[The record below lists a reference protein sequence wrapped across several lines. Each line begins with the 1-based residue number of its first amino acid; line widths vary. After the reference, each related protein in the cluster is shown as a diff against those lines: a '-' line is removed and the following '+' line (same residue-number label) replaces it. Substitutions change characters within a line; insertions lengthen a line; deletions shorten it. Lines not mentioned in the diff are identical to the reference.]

1 MKLRRIVTA
10 GLAIGGAVGAL
21 AAFNKFTE
29 MMAGELNT
37 VLTGEE
43 RRYPW
48 KYGDMFYEVK
58 GERGAKPLLLIHSFA
73 PGASSYEWRRNI
85 DTLARQ
91 YRVYTVDLLGF
102 GLSDKPAINYTPET
116 FTDLIGDFIREVI
129 GKPTIVVA
137 HGLSGAYVIADAYRD
152 PRFFERIVLVT
163 PPEAMLEEPSM
174 GLLNSVVG
182 FALRTPVI
190 GQSIYNVFTSRAA
203 LRRYYDREG
212 YHNPSLI
219 TDDLI
224 EYLYTSAH
232 QPNACFAMAA
242 VRGRS
247 LTLDVYEAFAR
258 LRPPITIVLGRE
270 SVPPPAEVSEAFK
283 RVNAKADV
291 HVLDKCSR
299 QPQDEQAEQFNKLIA
314 GLVAAPVS

>member
-10 GLAIGGAVGAL
+10 GLAIGGVVGAL
-21 AAFNKFTE
+21 AAVNKFTE
-29 MMAGELNT
+29 IMAGELNT

-73 PGASSYEWRRNI
+73 PGTSSYEWRRNI
-85 DTLARQ
+85 DALARQ
-91 YRVYTVDLLGF
+91 YRVYVIDLLGF
-102 GLSDKPAINYTPET
+102 GLSDKPAIDYTPET

-129 GKPTIVVA
+129 GKPTVVVA

-152 PRFFERIVLVT
+152 PRLFERIVLVT
-163 PPEAMLEEPSM
+163 PPEAILEEQTP
-174 GLLNSVVG
+174 GLLNSIIK

-203 LRRYYDREG
+203 LRCYYDREG

-219 TDDLI
+219 TDDLV
-224 EYLYTSAH
+224 EYLFTSAH
-232 QPNACFAMAA
+232 QPNTRFAMAA
-242 VRGRS
+242 VRSRS

-258 LRPPITIVLGRE
+258 LRVPVTIVLGRE
-270 SVPPPAEVSEAFK
+270 GVPLPSEVSEAFK
-283 RVNAKADV
+283 RVNAKVDV
-291 HVLDKCSR
+291 HILDKCNR
-299 QPQDEQAEQFNKLIA
+299 QPQDEQAGQFNTLIA